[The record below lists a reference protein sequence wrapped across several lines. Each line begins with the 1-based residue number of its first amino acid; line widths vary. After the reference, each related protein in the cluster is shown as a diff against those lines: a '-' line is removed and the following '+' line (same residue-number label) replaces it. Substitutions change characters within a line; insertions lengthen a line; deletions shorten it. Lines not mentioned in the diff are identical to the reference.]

1 MPDLRADSKADQRA
15 GSGLK
20 NILLVARR
28 EYLERVRAKSFVVMT
43 VLIPLLM
50 GGALGAM
57 FLLNR
62 HPGSAQHLAV
72 VTDQPRFAADLQTE
86 LADSHGLNR
95 PVVDSYALSEPG
107 IRERLDTALTA
118 KGSKLDGYLVEVPP
132 GAASDRPTFE
142 WIPRMQ
148 SDTITRSRV
157 AGAVRGALTREKL
170 VGSGMSTGQINA
182 LLAPIELSA
191 GVPQGGGA
199 GTAVAS
205 AWGMYFLMY
214 FVILFYGM
222 NVARSI
228 IEEKSSRIFEVLL
241 ATVQPSEMLA
251 GKVIGVGAVGLSQV
265 GIWIFVATIALKSLP
280 FGRDLHILPSPG
292 QTVLF
297 VVFFILGY
305 VLYSSIASA
314 LGAMTNSE
322 QELQQLQ
329 IFLMLPL
336 IFSSLIIF
344 NVVNNP
350 DGPIAQVFSFVPFT
364 APLIMYTRVIV
375 GKPDALAVTASLL
388 GLLVTIG
395 IVLWVASR
403 IYRVGILMYG
413 KKPNLPEIMR
423 WLRYS

>member
-1 MPDLRADSKADQRA
+1 MPKETFAD
-15 GSGLK
+15 GLK
-20 NILLVARR
+20 NVALVARR
-28 EYLERVRAKSFVVMT
+28 EYLERVRAKSFIVMT

-50 GGALGAM
+50 GAALGAM
-57 FLLNR
+57 YFMNR
-62 HPGSAQHLAV
+62 NLGSAQHLAV
-72 VTDQPRFAADLQTE
+72 ITDQPTFAADLQTE
-86 LADSHGLNR
+86 LADTHGLTK
-95 PVVDSYALSEPG
+95 PVVDTYSLQDGG
-107 IRERLDTALTA
+107 IRERLDTQLKA
-118 KGSKLDGYLVEVPP
+118 KDTHLDGYLVEVP
-132 GAASDRPTFE
+132 GAGPSGRPSFE
-142 WIPRMQ
+142 WVPRVQ
-148 SDTITRSRV
+148 SDVITRSRV
-157 AGAVRGALTREKL
+157 ADAVRGALTREKL
-170 VGSGMSTGQINA
+170 VGSGMSAAQITA
-182 LLAPIELSA
+182 LLAPIDLSA
-191 GVPQGGGA
+191 GNQKKDHAGA
-199 GTAVAS
+199 AVAS

-228 IEEKSSRIFEVLL
+228 IEEKTSRIFEVLL
-241 ATVQPSEMLA
+241 ATVRPSEMLA
-251 GKVIGVGAVGLSQV
+251 GKVIGVGSVGLTQV
-265 GIWIFVATIALKSLP
+265 GIWIVVATIALKSQA
-280 FGRDLHILPSPG
+280 FGQDLHILPSAG
-292 QTVLF
+292 QTALF

-344 NVVNNP
+344 NVITNP

-375 GKPDALAVTASLL
+375 GKPEALAVTLSIA
-388 GLLVTIG
+388 GLVVTIA
-395 IVLWVASR
+395 IVLWLASR

>member
-1 MPDLRADSKADQRA
+1 MPKETLAD
-15 GSGLK
+15 GLK
-20 NILLVARR
+20 NVGLVARR
-28 EYLERVRAKSFVVMT
+28 EYMERVRAKSFIVMT

-57 FLLNR
+57 FLMNR
-62 HPGSAQHLAV
+62 HLGSAQHLAV
-72 VTDQPRFAADLQTE
+72 ITGQPGFAADLQTE
-86 LADSHGLNR
+86 LTEGHGLNK
-95 PVVDSYALSEPG
+95 PIVDAYPLGEHG
-107 IRERLDTALTA
+107 IRERLDGEL
-118 KGSKLDGYLVEVPP
+118 KRKDSHLDGYLVELPG
-132 GAASDRPTFE
+132 GAAGARPSGGRPSFQ
-142 WIPRMQ
+142 WVPRVQ
-148 SDTITRSRV
+148 SDVITRGRV
-157 AGAVRGALTREKL
+157 ADAVRGALTRERL
-170 VGSGMSTGQINA
+170 IGSGMSAAEITA
-182 LLAPIELSA
+182 LLAPIDLSA
-191 GVPQGGGA
+191 GSGKSDGSGA
-199 GTAVAS
+199 AVAS

-228 IEEKSSRIFEVLL
+228 IEEKTSRIFEVLL
-241 ATVQPSEMLA
+241 ATVRPSEMLA
-251 GKVIGVGAVGLSQV
+251 GKVIGVGAVGLTQV
-265 GIWIFVATIALKSLP
+265 GIWIVVATIALKTQA
-280 FGRDLHILPSPG
+280 FGQDLHILPSAG
-292 QTVLF
+292 QTALF

-305 VLYSSIASA
+305 TLYSSIASA

-344 NVVNNP
+344 NVITNP

-375 GKPDALAVTASLL
+375 GKPDALAVALSLA
-388 GLLVTIG
+388 GLVVTIA
-395 IVLWVASR
+395 IVLWLASR

-413 KKPNLPEIMR
+413 KKPNLPEIVR

>member
-1 MPDLRADSKADQRA
+1 MPKETLAD
-15 GSGLK
+15 GLK
-20 NILLVARR
+20 NVLLVARR
-28 EYLERVRAKSFVVMT
+28 EYLERVRAKSFIVMT

-57 FLLNR
+57 YLMNR
-62 HPGSAQHLAV
+62 NLGSAQHLAV
-72 VTDQPRFAADLQTE
+72 ITNQPEFPADLQTE
-86 LADSHGLNR
+86 LADSHGLNK
-95 PVVDSYALSEPG
+95 PVVEAYPLHEAG
-107 IRERLDTALTA
+107 IRERLDGELRS
-118 KGSKLDGYLVEVPP
+118 KGSHLDGYLIEIP
-132 GAASDRPTFE
+132 GAGPAARPSFE
-142 WIPRMQ
+142 WVPKVQ
-148 SDTITRSRV
+148 SDVITRSRV
-157 AGAVRGALTREKL
+157 ADAVRGALTREKL
-170 VGSGMSTGQINA
+170 ITSGMSPTEITA
-182 LLAPIELSA
+182 LLAPIDLSA
-191 GVPQGGGA
+191 GNQKNDHAGA
-199 GTAVAS
+199 AVAS

-228 IEEKSSRIFEVLL
+228 IEEKTSRVFEVLL
-241 ATVQPSEMLA
+241 ATVRPSEMLA
-251 GKVIGVGAVGLSQV
+251 GKVIGVGSVGLTQV
-265 GIWIFVATIALKSLP
+265 GIWIVVATVALKSQA
-280 FGRDLHILPSPG
+280 FGQDLHILPSAG
-292 QTVLF
+292 QTALF
-297 VVFFILGY
+297 VIFFVLGY
-305 VLYSSIASA
+305 TLYSSIASA

-344 NVVNNP
+344 NVITNP

-375 GKPDALAVTASLL
+375 GKPDALAVTLSLA
-388 GLLVTIG
+388 GLVVTIA
-395 IVLWVASR
+395 IVLWLASR